1 MSMLWVNDELVDSN
15 IARVSPLDHG
25 FTVADGVFETLKVV
39 DGIPFA
45 VDRHLARLQRSAHGL
60 GLGDID
66 VELVSKAIAETLAG
80 NDHLELGRLRITI
93 TSGDGPLGSNRGPA
107 NHTLTVLTAPVTPW
121 SDTTSIVVVPW
132 RRNER
137 SAITGLKT
145 TSYAE
150 NVVALEA
157 AHDSGFS
164 EAIFLD
170 TQDRLSE
177 GTGTNIFF
185 VTNGIAKTP
194 SMNCGLLAGITR
206 ELALELCA
214 AHDVVVEEGEYSLED
229 LFSADEV
236 FITSSTRDIH
246 PVTQLAHMDDNR
258 HVSQHTEL
266 ATGSITSSLRRA
278 FAETY
283 QKNVN
288 P

>member
-1 MSMLWVNDELVDSN
+1 MLWVNDELVDSDV
-15 IARVSPLDHG
+15 ARVSPLDHG

-60 GLGDID
+60 GLGEIDI
-66 VELVSKAIAETLAG
+66 ELVSKAIAETLAG

-121 SDTTSIVVVPW
+121 PDTTSIVVVPW

-170 TQDRLSE
+170 TRDRLSE
-177 GTGTNIFF
+177 GTGTNIFY
-185 VTNGIAKTP
+185 VTNGVVKTP
-194 SMNCGLLAGITR
+194 SMQCGVLAGITR
-206 ELALELCA
+206 ELVIELCA
-214 AHDVVVEEGEYSLED
+214 AHGVVVEEGEYSIED
-229 LFSADEV
+229 LFGADEV

-246 PVTQLAHMDDNR
+246 PVTQLARMDDNR
-258 HVSQHTEL
+258 KASLHTEL
-266 ATGSITSSLRRA
+266 KTGPITLQLRNA
-278 FAETY
+278 FAEDY

>member
-1 MSMLWVNDELVDSN
+1 MLWVNDELVDSDV
-15 IARVSPLDHG
+15 ARVSPLDHG

-60 GLGDID
+60 GLGEIDI
-66 VELVSKAIAETLAG
+66 ELVSKAIAETLAG

-121 SDTTSIVVVPW
+121 PDTTSIVVVPW

-170 TQDRLSE
+170 TRDRLSE
-177 GTGTNIFF
+177 GTGTNIFY
-185 VTNGIAKTP
+185 VTNGVVKTP
-194 SMNCGLLAGITR
+194 SMQCGVLAGITR
-206 ELALELCA
+206 ELVIELCA
-214 AHDVVVEEGEYSLED
+214 AHGVVVEEGEYSIED
-229 LFSADEV
+229 LFGADEV

-246 PVTQLAHMDDNR
+246 PVTQLARMDDNR
-258 HVSQHTEL
+258 KASLHTEL
-266 ATGSITSSLRRA
+266 ITGPITLRLRNA
-278 FAETY
+278 FTQDY